1 MKRFMTLW
9 CSALLILISTT
20 ISAQD
25 FQGQAIYQT
34 KTSVDM
40 DSWGGGQMTEQ
51 RKKQIAERMKSM
63 LEKKYVLNFN
73 KTESTYREEEKLAA
87 PGAGGGRWSGMMSS
101 FTGGAQYKNA
111 KESLILQE
119 QEFFGKQFLVKDSLP
134 VLEWKLGS
142 QTKKI
147 GQYTCFMATA
157 TKAVDEMDFMSMRRR
172 NRGGKQAS
180 EGKKANDTI
189 KKESNNPLDDLE
201 TPKFIV
207 VTAWYT
213 PQIPVSTGPGEYHGL
228 PGLIL
233 EVTANNTSMLCTKI
247 VMNPKNKEEISRPNK
262 GEVVTRVEYNQM
274 MKDKMAEMREMYG
287 GRRGRG
293 GRRN

>member
-1 MKRFMTLW
+1 M
-9 CSALLILISTT
+9 
-20 ISAQD
+20 
-25 FQGQAIYQT
+25 
-34 KTSVDM
+34 
-40 DSWGGGQMTEQ
+40 
-51 RKKQIAERMKSM
+51 
-63 LEKKYVLNFN
+63 
-73 KTESTYREEEKLAA
+73 
-87 PGAGGGRWSGMMSS
+87 
-101 FTGGAQYKNA
+101 
-111 KESLILQE
+111 
-119 QEFFGKQFLVKDSLP
+119 KDSLP

-172 NRGGKQAS
+172 NRTNTQKS
-180 EGKKANDTI
+180 DGKKVSDTTSNQSND
-189 KKESNNPLDDLE
+189 PLNDLE
-201 TPKFIV
+201 TPKFVV

-233 EVTANNTSMLCTKI
+233 EVTADKTSMLCTKI
-247 VMNPKNKEEISRPNK
+247 VMNPKDKDIISRPKK
-262 GEVVTRVEYNQM
+262 GDVVSRQEYNQM